1 MCVSRDSPHISSH
14 TPHPPLQDIAKAEEK
29 RKEKEKDKERGE
41 EKKASDKAKLKAKR
55 EASNQKYLL
64 EAEKRK

>member
-1 MCVSRDSPHISSH
+1 MTAPTSH
-14 TPHPPLQDIAKAEEK
+14 LTPPIPPLQDIAKAEEK